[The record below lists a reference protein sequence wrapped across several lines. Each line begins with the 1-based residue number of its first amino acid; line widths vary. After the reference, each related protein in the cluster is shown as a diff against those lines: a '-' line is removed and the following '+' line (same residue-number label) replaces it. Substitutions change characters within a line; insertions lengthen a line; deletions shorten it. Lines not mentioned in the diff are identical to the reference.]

1 MDSSTSDTNNN
12 VEKALIEM
20 SVESW
25 RFSRVYVR
33 LLSKLDAGEK
43 LDDQRRQSMQ
53 AQLSKLAV
61 QEEVQTYLAALRA
74 RYKVEIN
81 KSALEVKDK

>member
-1 MDSSTSDTNNN
+1 MPGTGY
-12 VEKALIEM
+12 AL
-20 SVESW
+20 
-25 RFSRVYVR
+25 FK
-33 LLSKLDAGEK
+33 LSKLDAGEK

-61 QEEVQTYLAALRA
+61 QEEVQTYIAALRA

-81 KSALEVKDK
+81 KGALEVKDK